1 MAHWIIEDKGFDG
14 QVYTCSHCKNS
25 WDDLYHPTVG
35 QWDICPWCH
44 NKIEEGQVMSDSKK
58 YEEAMNKLKEAMD
71 KLMIPRLCS
80 SSVDTVRAF
89 NYSLLE
95 AKVNTLEQ
103 LSGMTLD
110 DILAKFAAGWV
121 LKEPPMTY
129 LMDSNYKFDTELL
142 RLPIEELEKKRNSEW
157 PYWGRC
163 EFEKRQGEESLKDMM
178 RRAGYLNA
186 GEPVICESLVVNI
199 DFDKKPEESEE

>member
-1 MAHWIIEDKGFDG
+1 
-14 QVYTCSHCKNS
+14 
-25 WDDLYHPTVG
+25 
-35 QWDICPWCH
+35 
-44 NKIEEGQVMSDSKK
+44 MSDSKK

-71 KLMIPRLCS
+71 KLMIPSLCS
-80 SSVDTVRAF
+80 SSVETVRAF

-103 LSGMTLD
+103 VSGMTLD
-110 DILAKFAAGWV
+110 NIIAKFAAGYT

-129 LMDSNYKFDTELL
+129 SMHSLDYKFDTELMK
-142 RLPIEELEKKRNSEW
+142 RQIEEFEKKRNSAW

-186 GEPVICESLVVNI
+186 GEPVIRESLVANI
-199 DFDKKPEESEE
+199 DFDEKPEESEE